1 MNKILLIAALE
12 EIASREGHE
21 LNGQDKLVIRTK
33 TAMVLAKQ
41 RHLQRMKS
49 HLISGVNRKTP
60 DDKQPLKHRHHAVL
74 LLFCSM
80 LYTRR
85 LSSVLMLS
93 HFFWFVR

>member
-49 HLISGVNRKTP
+49 PPYQWRKP
-60 DDKQPLKHRHHAVL
+60 ENP
-74 LLFCSM
+74 
-80 LYTRR
+80 RR
-85 LSSVLMLS
+85 
-93 HFFWFVR
+93 